1 MAELT
6 IEKLIKIILVVFVVI
21 VVIAGLGIFF
31 KKYVISFIKDLGG
44 TAPETGKFILSL
56 LK

>member
-6 IEKLIKIILVVFVVI
+6 IEKLIKIILVVFVI
-21 VVIAGLGIFF
+21 AVVIAGIGIFF
-31 KKYVISFIKDLGG
+31 KKYIISFIKDLGG
-44 TAPETGKFILSL
+44 SEAIKIILA